1 MAGLLN
7 AEVADIDRISVL
19 IQEAKQSGLEIL
31 PPDVNK
37 SFVNFTP
44 EAEPATASQQGEA
57 NAENKIR
64 FGLLAVKNVGGE
76 VTKAIIEER
85 VRQGPFKNFEEFL
98 VRIQHKDLNKKSL
111 ESLIKAGAFD
121 SLGVERNQALVNIDD
136 VLRFTTSLRKGAGQ
150 PQRGSSLFGPSSSPV
165 PILKL
170 KPAPAATSD
179 MKLVWEKELLGF
191 FLSDHPLN
199 SYTEKIKQSGAKTI
213 DELRLVKSATLT
225 CRTVGLISKI
235 HKIMT
240 KAGQPM
246 LFATIEDF
254 SQKPL
259 EVVVFN
265 SILARTASVWEEN
278 KVVFIE
284 GKMSWRDDEPK
295 MLCDTAR
302 VLEA

>member
-1 MAGLLN
+1 MN

-31 PPDVNK
+31 PPDANK

-44 EAEPATASQQGEA
+44 EGE
-57 NAENKIR
+57 KIR
-64 FGLLAVKNVGGE
+64 FGLLAIKNVGGE

-85 VRQGPFKNFEEFL
+85 VRNGPFKNFEEFL
-98 VRIQHKDLNKKSL
+98 TRIQHKDLNKKSL
-111 ESLIKAGAFD
+111 ESLAKAGAFD
-121 SLGVERNQALVNIDD
+121 SLGIERNQAIINIDD
-136 VLRFTTSLRKGAGQ
+136 ILKFANSLRKGLAQ
-150 PQRGSSLFGPSSSPV
+150 PQRGSSLFGASASSAPT
-165 PILKL
+165 LKL
-170 KPAPAATSD
+170 KSVPPATKD
-179 MKLVWEKELLGF
+179 MKLAWEKELLGF
-191 FLSDHPLN
+191 FLSDHPLH
-199 SYTEKIKQSGAKTI
+199 SFTDRMKQSGAKTI

-225 CRTVGLISKI
+225 CRTIGLISKI

-295 MLCDTAR
+295 MICDTAR
-302 VLEA
+302 ILEA